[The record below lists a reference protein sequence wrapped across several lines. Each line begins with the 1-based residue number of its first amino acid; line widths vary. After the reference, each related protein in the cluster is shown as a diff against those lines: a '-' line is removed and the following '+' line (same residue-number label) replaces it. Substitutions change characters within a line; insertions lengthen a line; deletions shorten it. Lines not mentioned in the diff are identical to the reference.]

1 MTFPG
6 VNIDTL
12 PEASC
17 DCVIVRK
24 VVIFLLFSAEYEHML
39 VQSADMAVRV

>member
-6 VNIDTL
+6 VNTDTL

-17 DCVIVRK
+17 DCVIVIK
-24 VVIFLLFSAEYEHML
+24 IVIFLLFSAEYEHML